1 MESRLPFYSG
11 DSNHLASTFA
21 KGALVMTR
29 VIGALKTENRESL
42 DTLPEVQIVPRG
54 VDKLFDSVNYEL

>member
-1 MESRLPFYSG
+1 
-11 DSNHLASTFA
+11 
-21 KGALVMTR
+21 MTR

-42 DTLPEVQIVPRG
+42 DILPEVQIVPRG

>member
-1 MESRLPFYSG
+1 
-11 DSNHLASTFA
+11 
-21 KGALVMTR
+21 MTR

-54 VDKLFDSVNYEL
+54 VDKLFDSVNYELIHILKFAISRRKRFTYFFLKRYTG